1 MNKEDIIQALSTQ
14 LFDRKQAKTA
24 VEATLAIIKEAL
36 KKGDKVV
43 LSNFGTFKTKE
54 TNPITLKNPKTGKEI
69 KVPSKIK
76 VHFKASKN
84 ILEDNHDIGRVTK

>member
-69 KVPSKIK
+69 KVPSKMK
-76 VHFKASKN
+76 VRFKASKN
-84 ILEDNHDIGRVTK
+84 ILEDNDDLGRVTK

>member
-1 MNKEDIIQALSTQ
+1 MNKEDIIQALSSY

-24 VEATLAIIKEAL
+24 VEATLSIIKTAL

-54 TNPITLKNPKTGKEI
+54 SNPITLKNPKTKKEMTFEI
-69 KVPSKIK
+69 EPKGEGFALDKSQKI
-76 VHFKASKN
+76 H
-84 ILEDNHDIGRVTK
+84 

>member
-36 KKGDKVV
+36 KKGDRWFY
-43 LSNFGTFKTKE
+43 L
-54 TNPITLKNPKTGKEI
+54 TLALLKQKKPT
-69 KVPSKIK
+69 P
-76 VHFKASKN
+76 
-84 ILEDNHDIGRVTK
+84 

>member
-1 MNKEDIIQALSTQ
+1 MNKEDIIQALSGY

-24 VEATLAIIKEAL
+24 VEATLAIMKEAL

-54 TNPITLKNPKTGKEI
+54 TNPLTLKNPKTGKAI
-69 KVPSKIK
+69 KVPSKMK
-76 VHFKASKN
+76 VRFKASKN
-84 ILEDNHDIGRVTK
+84 ILEDSYDLRRIAK

>member
-1 MNKEDIIQALSTQ
+1 MNKEDIIQALSSY

-24 VEATLAIIKEAL
+24 VEATLKIMKDAL

-54 TNPITLKNPKTGKEI
+54 TSPITLKNPKTGKAI
-69 KVPSKIK
+69 KVPSKLK
-76 VHFKASKN
+76 VRFKASKN
-84 ILEDNHDIGRVTK
+84 ILEDNYDLGRTSK

>member
-1 MNKEDIIQALSTQ
+1 MNKEDIIQALSSY

-24 VEATLAIIKEAL
+24 VEATLAIMKTAL

-69 KVPSKIK
+69 KVPSKMK
-76 VHFKASKN
+76 VRFKASKN
-84 ILEDNHDIGRVTK
+84 ILEDNYDLGRTSK

>member
-1 MNKEDIIQALSTQ
+1 MNKEDIIQALSTY

-24 VEATLAIIKEAL
+24 VEATLAIMKDAL

-43 LSNFGTFKTKE
+43 LSNFGTFKAKE

-69 KVPSKIK
+69 KVPSKMK
-76 VHFKASKN
+76 VRFKASKN
-84 ILEDNHDIGRVTK
+84 ILEDTNDLGRITK